1 MTLHDRRWRPSWKLA
16 AILKGSEVWIVF
28 ITLCEHFSCS
38 KIQFIIRMI
47 LFNHLLPY
55 IKYKIAFHDSPC
67 RPYWKRR
74 SYCNFVWSAFFSWRA
89 IPIEYLCQICCLY
102 HNLILLTY
110 AIICFNKVC
119 VWMYMGGYFVLFVYS
134 NCFTKIWIIFIYET
148 IFHNWNLNK
157 SGIVY

>member
-89 IPIEYLCQICCLY
+89 IPIEYLCQSVACIIIWFFWHMQLSASIKCVYEYIWVGILY
-102 HNLILLTY
+102 YSCILIASQKYGSFSYMKQYFTTETWTNL
-110 AIICFNKVC
+110 
-119 VWMYMGGYFVLFVYS
+119 G
-134 NCFTKIWIIFIYET
+134 
-148 IFHNWNLNK
+148 
-157 SGIVY
+157 